1 MKALRTK
8 ICTYAIA
15 LLASIGFATPTLAG
29 SSDFSGIFIAGHA
42 ELNVVAIDG
51 TSTTPGQGETVAG
64 TGGSDNTET
73 TQGTIGGFAPT
84 AGYEIGFNMPLGDT
98 FFVTVG
104 YADGGGDSA
113 AIAKV
118 DDGAPTSG
126 TDVSLHASNASWWY
140 IAPAISIFDNS
151 AVYFKLGQAKAS
163 LKAIGDVTGAPGNLE
178 GDMWGIG
185 TTSIANN
192 GLFIKTEAGAV
203 QYNKFTLTGIGGDA
217 DRVVEGNPLVGYGH
231 VSIGYKF

>member
-15 LLASIGFATPTLAG
+15 LLAGIGFATSTLAG

-51 TSTTPGQGETVAG
+51 SSTTPGQGVTVAG

-84 AGYEIGFNMPLGDT
+84 AGYEIGFNLPLGDT

-104 YADGGGDSA
+104 FADGGGEAA

-126 TDVSLHASNASWWY
+126 TDVSLHASNPSWWY

-151 AVYFKLGQAKAS
+151 AVYFKIGQASAD
-163 LKAIGDVTGAPGNLE
+163 LTAIGDVTGAPNDID

-203 QYNKFTLTGIGGDA
+203 QYDKFTLTGIGGDA
-217 DRVVEGNPLVGYGH
+217 NRVVEGNPLVGYGH

>member
-8 ICTYAIA
+8 VCTYAIA
-15 LLASIGFATPTLAG
+15 LLASIGFATSTLAG

-51 TSTTPGQGETVAG
+51 SSTTGRATTVAG
-64 TGGSDNTET
+64 TGGSDNIESTK
-73 TQGTIGGFAPT
+73 GTIGGFAPT
-84 AGYEIGFNMPLGDT
+84 AGYELGFNLPLGDT

-104 YADGGGDSA
+104 YADGGGKSA

-118 DDGAPTSG
+118 DDANDT
-126 TDVSLHASNASWWY
+126 TNASLHAKNPSWWY

-151 AVYFKLGQAKAS
+151 AVYFKLGQAKAQ
-163 LKAIGDVTGAPGNLE
+163 LKAVGQVTGAPGNIK

-185 TTSIANN
+185 TTTIANN
-192 GLFIKTEAGAV
+192 GLFFKTEAGAV
-203 QYNKFTLTGIGGDA
+203 QYDNFTLTGIGGNSN
-217 DRVVEGNPLVGYGH
+217 RIVEGNPLVGYGH

>member
-15 LLASIGFATPTLAG
+15 LLTGIGFATSTFAG
-29 SSDFSGIFIAGHA
+29 SSDFSGVWIAGHA

-51 TSTTPGQGETVAG
+51 THTS
-64 TGGSDNTET
+64 GGAADNAAA
-73 TQGTIGGFAPT
+73 QGTIGGFAPT
-84 AGYEIGFNMPLGDT
+84 AGYELGFNLPLGDT

-113 AIAKV
+113 AIA
-118 DDGAPTSG
+118 TSNG
-126 TDVSLHASNASWWY
+126 GGNGDSDVTIHASNPNWWY
-140 IAPAISIFDNS
+140 IAPSISIFDNS
-151 AVYFKLGQAKAS
+151 AVYFKFGQASAD
-163 LKAIGDVTGAPGNLE
+163 LKAIGDVTGSPNSID

-185 TTSIANN
+185 TTSIASN
-192 GLFIKTEAGAV
+192 GLFIKTEAGAI
-203 QYNKFTLTGIGGDA
+203 QYDQFRITGIGGSSA
-217 DRVVEGNPLVGYGH
+217 ATVEGNPLVGYGH

>member
-29 SSDFSGIFIAGHA
+29 SSEFAGVFIAGHA

-51 TSTTPGQGETVAG
+51 TNTTGAGNDGGATG
-64 TGGSDNTET
+64 TGGSDNIEATK
-73 TQGTIGGFAPT
+73 GTIGGFAPT

-104 YADGGGDSA
+104 FADGGGKSA

-118 DDGAPTSG
+118 EDQNNT
-126 TDVSLHASNASWWY
+126 TDVSLHASNPSWWY
-140 IAPAISIFDNS
+140 IAPSISIFDNS
-151 AVYFKLGQAKAS
+151 AVYFKLGQAHAD
-163 LKAIGDVTGAPGNLE
+163 LKAIGDVTGAPNDID

-192 GLFIKTEAGAV
+192 GLFIKTEAGAI
-203 QYNKFTLTGIGGDA
+203 QYDNFTLTGIGGDTE
-217 DRVVEGNPLVGYGH
+217 RIVEGNPLVGYGH

>member
-1 MKALRTK
+1 MKALRTR
-8 ICTYAIA
+8 ICTYAVA
-15 LLASIGFATPTLAG
+15 LLTSIGFATSTLAG

-51 TSTTPGQGETVAG
+51 SSTTAGQGITVAG
-64 TGGSDNTET
+64 TGGTDNTET

-84 AGYEIGFNMPLGDT
+84 AGYELGFNLPLGDT

-104 YADGGGDSA
+104 YADGGGKSA
-113 AIAKV
+113 AIAQV
-118 DDGAPTSG
+118 EDPNST
-126 TDVSLHASNASWWY
+126 TDVSLHASNPSWWY
-140 IAPAISIFDNS
+140 IAPSISIFDNS
-151 AVYFKLGQAKAS
+151 AVYVKLGQSKAQ
-163 LKAIGDVTGAPGNLE
+163 LKAIGDVTGTPGNLE

-203 QYNKFTLTGIGGDA
+203 QYNNFAITGIGGDSNT
-217 DRVVEGNPLVGYGH
+217 VVEGNPLVGYGH

>member
-8 ICTYAIA
+8 ICTYVIA
-15 LLASIGFATPTLAG
+15 LLTGIGFATSTLAG
-29 SSDFSGIFIAGHA
+29 SSEFAGIFIAGHA

-51 TSTTPGQGETVAG
+51 TNTTGAGNDGTVAG
-64 TGGSDNTET
+64 TGGSDNLEV

-84 AGYEIGFNMPLGDT
+84 AGYELGFNIPLGDT

-104 YADGGGDSA
+104 FADGGGKSA
-113 AIAKV
+113 AIAQV
-118 DDGAPTSG
+118 EDANNT
-126 TDVSLHASNASWWY
+126 TDVSLHASNPSWWY
-140 IAPAISIFDNS
+140 IAPSISIFDNS
-151 AVYFKLGQAKAS
+151 AVYFKIGQAKAS
-163 LKAIGDVTGAPGNLE
+163 LKAIGDVTGTPNNID

-192 GLFIKTEAGAV
+192 GLFIKTEAGAI
-203 QYNKFTLTGIGGDA
+203 QYDQFSLTGIGGDA
-217 DRVVEGNPLVGYGH
+217 DRIVEGNPLVGYGH